1 MYLILGYP
9 QLFKALSALLGLF
22 AFASVSTHSFA
33 EAVGAKVVTPMSAN
47 VVFMRHALAPGFGD
61 PNNFNLDDCATQRN
75 LNEEGREQ
83 ARFLGKKLRAA
94 GWQFDQIL
102 SSRWCRCAQT
112 ADQLGY
118 DSWQYFDGLNSFF
131 QNHVDREKT
140 LQLLEQKLDSIGPE
154 ELILMVSHQV
164 VISAITGISPESG
177 GLVLY
182 NTQTKEAAKIS
193 L

>member
-1 MYLILGYP
+1 MYLILGYTH
-9 QLFKALSALLGLF
+9 QFKALFILLGLF
-22 AFASVSTHSFA
+22 ALATFSTHSFA
-33 EAVGAKVVTPMSAN
+33 EAAGSKVVTPISAN

-61 PNNFNLDDCATQRN
+61 PSNFKLDDCATQRN
-75 LNEEGREQ
+75 LNEEGIEQ
-83 ARFLGKKLRAA
+83 ARLLGKKLRAA

-112 ADQLGY
+112 AEQLGY

-140 LQLLEQKLDSIGPE
+140 LQLLEQKLDSLGPDE
-154 ELILMVSHQV
+154 RILMVSHQV

-177 GLVLY
+177 GIVLY